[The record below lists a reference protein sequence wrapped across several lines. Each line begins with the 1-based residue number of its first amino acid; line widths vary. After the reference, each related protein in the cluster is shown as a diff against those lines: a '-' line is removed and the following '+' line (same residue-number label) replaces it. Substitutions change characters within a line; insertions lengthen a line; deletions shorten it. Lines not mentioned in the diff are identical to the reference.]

1 MIVFYM
7 ASLLLYNLLVFLLK
21 INIKFKNLV

>member
-7 ASLLLYNLLVFLLK
+7 ASLLLYNLLVFLFK